1 MNKEISFQDAIELY
15 RDVYHR
21 FEKIEGRP
29 WGVEGATIE
38 LVKQVGEL
46 AKYVMVV
53 ENYYFPNREKQ
64 SGYEANKEKIGN
76 ELADVI
82 AQVIRIA
89 DHYQID
95 LVDAHIQARKEEM
108 KSLELRLWQ
117 VS

>member
-1 MNKEISFQDAIELY
+1 MNEKISFQDAIELY
-15 RDVYHR
+15 RNVYRR

-46 AKYVMVV
+46 AKYVMVI
-53 ENYYFPNREKQ
+53 ENYYFSDREKQ

-95 LVDAHIQARKEEM
+95 LVEAHIQARKEELE
-108 KSLELRLWQ
+108 SLGQLTC
-117 VS
+117 

>member
-1 MNKEISFQDAIELY
+1 MKKEISFQDAIELY
-15 RDVYHR
+15 RAVYHQ

-29 WGVEGATIE
+29 WGVEGAIIE

-53 ENYYFPNREKQ
+53 ENYYFSSREKQ

-95 LVDAHIQARKEEM
+95 LVEAHIQARKEELE
-108 KSLELRLWQ
+108 SLDRLTG
-117 VS
+117 

>member
-15 RDVYHR
+15 RDVYHQ

-29 WGVEGATIE
+29 WGVEGAIIE

-46 AKYVMVV
+46 AKYVMIV
-53 ENYYFPNREKQ
+53 ENYYFTDREKQ
-64 SGYEANKEKIGN
+64 PGYEANRKKIGN

-95 LVDAHIQARKEEM
+95 LVEAHIQAREEEIE
-108 KSLELRLWQ
+108 SLKHLTG
-117 VS
+117 

>member
-1 MNKEISFQDAIELY
+1 MNKEVSFHDAIELY

-46 AKYVMVV
+46 AKYVMIV
-53 ENYYFPNREKQ
+53 ENYYFSGRDKQ

-95 LVDAHIQARKEEM
+95 LVEAHIQAREEEM
-108 KSLELRLWQ
+108 KSLRHLIG
-117 VS
+117 